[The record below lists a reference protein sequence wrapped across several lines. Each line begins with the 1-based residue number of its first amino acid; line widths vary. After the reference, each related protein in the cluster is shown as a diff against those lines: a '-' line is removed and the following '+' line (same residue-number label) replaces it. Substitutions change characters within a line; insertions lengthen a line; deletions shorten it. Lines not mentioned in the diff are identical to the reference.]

1 VTRRYFVFAAMLL
14 MAGPCLAHH
23 SFAMFDQTKTV
34 TLQGTVKQ
42 LQWTNPHCY
51 LQILVSS
58 QNTNA
63 EWSIE
68 MHSPLVMYRFGWKP
82 GSFSPGDKV
91 TVMINPLKDG
101 GNGGRLLTAV
111 DASGRTLGTLRQ
123 PLTAKPL
130 S

>member
-1 VTRRYFVFAAMLL
+1 MTSRCFVAAALLLFVT
-14 MAGPCLAHH
+14 PCLAHH

-51 LQILVSS
+51 LQVVVGS
-58 QNTNA
+58 QNVTA
-63 EWSIE
+63 EWSLE
-68 MHSPLVMYRFGWKP
+68 MHSPLSMYRFGWKP
-82 GSFSPGDKV
+82 GSFKPGDKV
-91 TVMINPLKDG
+91 TVVLNPLKDG
-101 GNGGRLLTAV
+101 TNAGRLLSAI

-123 PLTAKPL
+123 PTTGKPL